1 MARAALERALD
12 VMAGCAMRSEPP
24 VAQARHTRG
33 QTRATRM
40 PADRSHSRDRIRG
53 TACMSTL
60 FRSSSERA
68 HLRRF
73 DLGLLDVRDR
83 ACLRLLNRVEVATPS
98 QLAALIYPSRRTSFR
113 HLQRLW
119 HLGLVE
125 RAPILPIHGGIP
137 IAYRLSRRG
146 MNRLGYTAQ
155 RLGGIGRLRHQ
166 LDVVASVCALVRA
179 DPELVQAWLPE
190 SITADASLERAH
202 PDSVVALQGAEGSAA
217 LCLEIDEGTEHATQ
231 IRAKLAAYSR
241 VLPDRAGWH
250 VLFVVP
256 TVDRLAWLRRVGRSE
271 AALLAR
277 GLLAVVLADLEALG
291 LSAPVAPLSGRGT
304 SAPLRSLLNDPRPRR
319 CPTPV
324 GSEVWVSLLGSGGGE
339 DLDEALR

>member
-1 MARAALERALD
+1 
-12 VMAGCAMRSEPP
+12 
-24 VAQARHTRG
+24 
-33 QTRATRM
+33 
-40 PADRSHSRDRIRG
+40 
-53 TACMSTL
+53 MSTL

-68 HLRRF
+68 QLRRF

-125 RAPILPIHGGIP
+125 RAPILPIRGGIP

-146 MNRLGYTAQ
+146 MNRLGCTDR

-166 LDVVASVCALVRA
+166 LDVVASVCALVRSE
-179 DPELVQAWLPE
+179 PGLVQAWLPE
-190 SITADASLERAH
+190 SIAADAGLVSAR
-202 PDSVVALQGAEGSAA
+202 PDSVVSLQGTDTSAV
-217 LCLEIDEGTEHATQ
+217 LCLEIDEGTEHTPQ
-231 IRAKLAAYSR
+231 IRAKLAAYGR

-256 TVDRLAWLRRVGRSE
+256 TVDRLAWLRRVVRSQP
-271 AALLAR
+271 ALLADR
-277 GLLAVVLADLEALG
+277 IWATVLADVETLG
-291 LSAPVAPLSGRGT
+291 LSAPVIPLSGSRS
-304 SAPLRSLLNDPRPRR
+304 SAPLGSLLNDPPPRC

-324 GSEVWVSLLGSGGGE
+324 ASDAWVTLLGSGGGE